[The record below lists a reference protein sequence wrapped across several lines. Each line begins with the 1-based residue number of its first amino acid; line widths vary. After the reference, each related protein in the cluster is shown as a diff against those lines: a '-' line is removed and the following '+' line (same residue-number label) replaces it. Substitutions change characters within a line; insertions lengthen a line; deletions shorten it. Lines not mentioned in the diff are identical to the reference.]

1 VRQLSSSWG
10 HAMSTTAAGIQSSSL
25 LRPKYVLFGLIGLM
39 FVYVLGHNESF
50 LVNPRDPVWQ
60 HYQPFKWWLLAHGLA
75 GACALLLVPMQFSDR
90 VRQRYLKL
98 HRVVGRIYVAG
109 AFIAGPLGIYI
120 KFFQERLGSQ
130 RSFTM
135 AAATHGILWMVTTG
149 IAFAFILKGKVQ
161 QHRQWM
167 TRSFV
172 VGPLVFIGARAI
184 LGLTGLEKMGSA
196 AIETT
201 LWVCLAFSIPLADVV
216 LQWQELLRLH
226 PATSKV
232 TVAAR

>member
-1 VRQLSSSWG
+1 VP
-10 HAMSTTAAGIQSSSL
+10 TTSAGTQSSSFL
-25 LRPKYVLFGLIGLM
+25 KLKYLAFGLIGLM

-50 LVNPRDPVWQ
+50 LVNPRDPVWH
-60 HYQPFKWWLLAHGLA
+60 HYEPFKWWLLAHGLA
-75 GACALLLVPMQFSDR
+75 GACALLLAPLQFSDR
-90 VRQRYLKL
+90 IRQRCLRL

-120 KFFQERLGSQ
+120 TFFEERIP

-135 AAATHGILWMVTTG
+135 ASATHGILWMMTTG
-149 IAFAFILKGKVQ
+149 IALAFILKGKVE

-172 VGPLVFIGARAI
+172 VGPLVFMGARVI
-184 LGLTGLEKMGSA
+184 LGVTGLEKLGPA

-201 LWVCLAFSIPLADVV
+201 LWVCLAFSILLADVV
-216 LQWQELLRLH
+216 LQCQELLRSR
-226 PATSKV
+226 PAPSKV
-232 TVAAR
+232 MAAAR

>member
-1 VRQLSSSWG
+1 
-10 HAMSTTAAGIQSSSL
+10 MSTMSTGMQSSSSL
-25 LRPKYVLFGLIGLM
+25 KLKHLMFGFIGLM
-39 FVYVLGHNESF
+39 FVYVLIHDESF
-50 LVNPRDPVWQ
+50 LVNPHDPAWH

-75 GACALLLVPMQFSDR
+75 GACALLLVPLQFSDR
-90 VRQRYLKL
+90 IRQRYLKL

-109 AFIAGPLGIYI
+109 AFVAGPLGIYI
-120 KFFQERLGSQ
+120 KFFQERTGSP

-149 IAFAFILKGKVQ
+149 IAFALILKGKIQ

-172 VGPLVFIGARAI
+172 VGPFMFITPRVI
-184 LGLTGLEKMGSA
+184 LGVTGLENLGLA

-201 LWVCLAFSIPLADVV
+201 LWVCLAFSILLADIV
-216 LQWQELLRLH
+216 LQWQELLLLRRAAFRLGNSVETG
-226 PATSKV
+226 TSKV
-232 TVAAR
+232 

>member
-1 VRQLSSSWG
+1 
-10 HAMSTTAAGIQSSSL
+10 MSTTSAGMQSSSFL
-25 LRPKYVLFGLIGLM
+25 KPKYLLFGLIGLM

-50 LVNPRDPVWQ
+50 LVNPRDPVWH

-75 GACALLLVPMQFSDR
+75 GACALLLVPLQFSDR
-90 VRQRYLKL
+90 LRQRYLKL

-109 AFIAGPLGIYI
+109 AFIAGPLGIYV
-120 KFFQERLGSQ
+120 KFFQERMGSP

-135 AAATHGILWMVTTG
+135 AVATHGVLWMMTTG
-149 IAFAFILKGKVQ
+149 IAFALILKGKVQ

-172 VGPLVFIGARAI
+172 VGPLVFIGARVI
-184 LGLTGLEKMGSA
+184 LGVTGLEDRSLA

-201 LWVCLAFSIPLADVV
+201 LWVCLAFSILLADVV
-216 LQWQELLRLH
+216 LQWQELLRFR
-226 PATSKV
+226 PASSKV
-232 TVAAR
+232 MAAR